1 MKPFLIDRRLP
12 AWVWLLLIVSV
23 GVGLRV
29 VGLGSHSLW
38 FDEVVT
44 MRLARQPNPSAL
56 KTLIER
62 IDATR
67 APLHPLLLQA
77 WLTIFGESD
86 LAGRA
91 LSALCGSGAI
101 LLVYWVGRQAFDQ
114 PTALWGAWLFAI
126 CPIEVEYAQEV
137 RMYAWLVLLTCL
149 CWGLLLSLRDSAP
162 RWKRAA
168 YAFGL
173 VALLYTHP
181 LGGLMI
187 VALALGYLTQAGESR
202 LSFRDWVLIHVAVVL
217 AFAPWVI
224 RYLDHPPD
232 PKHPR
237 HFQAYNWPKAF
248 LGGTDWAVAVGAALA
263 VAGALVI
270 HRPAGTNG
278 RKHGRERLKLRDWRA
293 TLAFLSWFLIP
304 PLLIHLYSTFR
315 HPISGPIRYVLYVGP
330 AYLLLV
336 GRGLARLPWLARMA
350 ATTIIL
356 ALAIPA
362 FRDRVYDPN
371 AKPDWRAAA
380 ATIEQVAPGSIVVV
394 FCKDEHFYLPTLQ
407 YYLPRSTRMTALN
420 QFITHQTA
428 QPEPTVWYV
437 GDQIDGIQ
445 AVPELLS
452 QLYEPVEV
460 YRYGRLTLTYNRLRI
475 FSSRISIVGASTPRS
490 FLPRDGKMFGG

>member
-1 MKPFLIDRRLP
+1 MKSFLIDRRIP
-12 AWVWLLLIVSV
+12 GWVWLLLIVIT

-56 KTLIER
+56 KALIER

-67 APLHPLLLQA
+67 APLHPLLLQG
-77 WLTIFGESD
+77 WLTIFGVSD
-86 LAGRA
+86 LTGRA

-126 CPIEVEYAQEV
+126 SPIEVEYSQEV

-149 CWGLLLSLRDSAP
+149 CWGLLLSFRLSAP
-162 RWKRAA
+162 RWKQVV
-168 YAFGL
+168 YAFAL
-173 VALLYTHP
+173 LALLYTHP

-187 VALALGYLTQAGESR
+187 VALALGYLTQVGASR
-202 LSFRDWVLIHVAVVL
+202 LSFRDWILIHLAVVL
-217 AFAPWVI
+217 AFAPWVM

-248 LGGTDWAVAVGAALA
+248 FGGTDWAVAVGAMLA
-263 VAGALVI
+263 VVGALTI
-270 HRPAGTNG
+270 DRSGGSGQIKPWT
-278 RKHGRERLKLRDWRA
+278 RRFQIQDLRA
-293 TLAFLSWFLIP
+293 TLALMIWFLIP
-304 PLLIHLYSTFR
+304 PLLIHLYSSFR
-315 HPISGPIRYVLYVGP
+315 SPISGPIRYVLYVGP

-336 GRGLARLPWLARMA
+336 GRGLVRLPILARVA
-350 ATTIIL
+350 AIPIIL
-356 ALAIPA
+356 VMAVPG

-380 ATIEQVAPGSIVVV
+380 AKMNQVSPDSLVVL
-394 FCKDEHFYLPTLQ
+394 FCKDEHFYLPTLR
-407 YYLPRSTRMTALN
+407 YYLPVSTRMASLN
-420 QFITHQTA
+420 QFLIHQTTR
-428 QPEPTVWYV
+428 PEANLWYV
-437 GDQIDGIQ
+437 GDRIDGIRV
-445 AVPELLS
+445 VPEALTR
-452 QLYEPVEV
+452 LYEPVQV
-460 YRYGRLTLTYNRLRI
+460 YHYGRLTLKYNRLRG
-475 FSSRISIVGASTPRS
+475 SSSIDLSDDTSRFQAGQ
-490 FLPRDGKMFGG
+490 